1 MLIIMKSKKSKIK
14 MIKIRKNK
22 NIVNNKTMVKMINR
36 KVVVKFQVI
45 GMTGKILNISR
56 SKDKL

>member
-1 MLIIMKSKKSKIK
+1 MLIIMKSKKPKIK
-14 MIKIRKNK
+14 MIRIRKNK
-22 NIVNNKTMVKMINR
+22 NIVNSKTMVKMINR
-36 KVVVKFQVI
+36 KAAVKFQVI